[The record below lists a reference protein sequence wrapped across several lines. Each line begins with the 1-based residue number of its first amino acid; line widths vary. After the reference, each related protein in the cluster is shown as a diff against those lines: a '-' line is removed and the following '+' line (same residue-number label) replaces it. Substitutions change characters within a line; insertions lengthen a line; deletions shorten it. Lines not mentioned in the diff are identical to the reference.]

1 MDIFGQ
7 FLDLMEERGFDF
19 HSAFRNLYAF
29 SSSYI
34 QDNDKKFDGFIS
46 YRCSRPRPERF
57 NESKVSADLKAR
69 LVKYSDRISEERTRK
84 KMGPIRGSCC
94 GCGR

>member
-1 MDIFGQ
+1 
-7 FLDLMEERGFDF
+7 MEERGLDF
-19 HSAFRNLYAF
+19 HSTFRDLPAF

-34 QDNDKKFDGFIS
+34 QGNDEKFDGFIS
-46 YRCSRPRPERF
+46 YRCSRPRPERLDK
-57 NESKVSADLKAR
+57 SKVSAGLKVR

-84 KMGPIRGSCC
+84 KMGSIRDSCC